1 MSLNGKVAVIAI
13 VCALAGSIGSAA
25 VAVDGSE
32 DARLVITN
40 WIRCI
45 ECADGELDRL
55 TKFGQVIVPH
65 LSTMLAGGPAQSTRE
80 RVQQLNT
87 VTYERLSAYAKKN
100 RHLRLSMDREIF
112 LKMYLDNFVFHYRSR
127 AAHALATIGGER
139 AEQALAEALETAA
152 HPRLKAQLQSL
163 LEQVRSN

>member
-1 MSLNGKVAVIAI
+1 MLNRKLMTIAMA
-13 VCALAGSIGSAA
+13 CWLAGLTGLVAMAA
-25 VAVDGSE
+25 EGPE
-32 DARLVITN
+32 DARLAITN

-45 ECADGELDRL
+45 ECADSELDRL

-87 VTYERLSAYAKKN
+87 VTYERLNSYAKKN
-100 RHLRLSMDREIF
+100 RHSRLSLDRKVF
-112 LKMYLDNFVFHYRSR
+112 LRMYLDNFVFHYRSR
-127 AAHALATIGGER
+127 AAHALAAIGGER
-139 AEQALAEALETAA
+139 AEQALAQTLETAA

>member
-1 MSLNGKVAVIAI
+1 MLNRKLMTI
-13 VCALAGSIGSAA
+13 VMACWLAGLTELAA
-25 VAVDGSE
+25 AAAGGPE
-32 DARLVITN
+32 DARLAITN

-80 RVQQLNT
+80 RVQQLNI
-87 VTYERLSAYAKKN
+87 VTHERLNAYAKQN
-100 RHLRLSMDREIF
+100 RHSRFSMDREVF
-112 LKMYLDNFVFHYRSR
+112 LKIYFDDFVFHYRSR
-127 AAHALATIGGER
+127 AAHALAAIGGDR

>member
-1 MSLNGKVAVIAI
+1 MLNRKLMTIAMACWL
-13 VCALAGSIGSAA
+13 VGLTELAAA
-25 VAVDGSE
+25 AADGPE
-32 DARLVITN
+32 DARLAITN

-65 LSTMLAGGPAQSTRE
+65 LSTMLAGGPAQSARE
-80 RVQQLNT
+80 RVQQLSI
-87 VTYERLSAYAKKN
+87 VTHKRLNAYAEQN
-100 RHLRLSMDREIF
+100 RHSRFSMDREVF
-112 LKMYLDNFVFHYRSR
+112 LKIYLENFVFHYRSR
-127 AAHALATIGGER
+127 AAHALAAIGGDR

>member
-1 MSLNGKVAVIAI
+1 MLNRKLMTIAMACWL
-13 VCALAGSIGSAA
+13 VGLTGLAAA
-25 VAVDGSE
+25 AADGPE
-32 DARLVITN
+32 DARLAITN

-65 LSTMLAGGPAQSTRE
+65 LSTMLAGGPAQSARE
-80 RVQQLNT
+80 RVQQLSIVNH
-87 VTYERLSAYAKKN
+87 ERLNAYAKQN
-100 RHLRLSMDREIF
+100 QHSRFSMDREVF
-112 LKMYLDNFVFHYRSR
+112 LKIYFDNFVFHYRSR
-127 AAHALATIGGER
+127 AAHALAAIGGDR

>member
-1 MSLNGKVAVIAI
+1 MLNRKLIVIAMA
-13 VCALAGSIGSAA
+13 CWLAGLTELAA
-25 VAVDGSE
+25 VAADEPE
-32 DARLVITN
+32 DARLALAS

-45 ECADGELDRL
+45 ECKDGELDRL
-55 TKFGQVIVPH
+55 TKFGPVIVPH

-80 RVQQLNT
+80 RVQQLN
-87 VTYERLSAYAKKN
+87 VVIYERLKAYAK
-100 RHLRLSMDREIF
+100 RHQHSRFSIDREVF
-112 LKMYLDNFVFHYRSR
+112 LRMYFDNFVFHYRNR
-127 AAHALATIGGER
+127 AAHALAAIGGER